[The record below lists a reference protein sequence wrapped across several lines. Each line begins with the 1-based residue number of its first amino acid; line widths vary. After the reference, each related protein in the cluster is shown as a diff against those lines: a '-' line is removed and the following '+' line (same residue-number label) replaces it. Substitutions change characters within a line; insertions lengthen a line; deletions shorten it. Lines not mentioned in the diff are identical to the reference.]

1 MESRTPLICRG
12 IMKARW
18 RVLVAA
24 SAAIAAVGSP
34 ALAQEQPAQP
44 PQQAPTRNDLIGPPQ
59 LKDFSING
67 TVTREAPAPVRV
79 EPKPRLPATT
89 SAGTSPAT
97 SKPSRSAPASAGP
110 SETIAQARRA
120 PARTE
125 PQPNPANPPAP
136 VPPSVADSQPASSD
150 DAVAAQQT
158 GLSPVPASQNPGIS
172 HGRLPLLPWLAAA
185 LALAG
190 ALAWFFL
197 RQRPRESLVGGA
209 RVDSFDLQPAAPPQ
223 SPVPP
228 PPRVPQPGPVAPPPS
243 SMGIVSTRLRP
254 WLEIQFK
261 PLRAVVDEEKAA
273 LAFELSVFNSGST
286 PAQDVL
292 IEASLFN
299 AGPMQDQQIQLFF
312 DNPVAKG
319 DRLPLIG
326 PAQKITVN
334 TAVFLARKDVRPIE
348 IEGRSLFVPMIAF
361 NVLYGWGRGAG
372 QTSVSYLVGKTT
384 SSDKLAPF
392 RLDLGPRIARHLAA
406 LEHEVQLRK

>member
-1 MESRTPLICRG
+1 
-12 IMKARW
+12 MKARW

-24 SAAIAAVGSP
+24 LAALAAAGSP
-34 ALAQEQPAQP
+34 ASAQEEPAQAP
-44 PQQAPTRNDLIGPPQ
+44 AQAPARNDSIGPPQ

-79 EPKPRLPATT
+79 QPKPRPAPAPAVT
-89 SAGTSPAT
+89 SSTPTARS
-97 SKPSRSAPASAGP
+97 SRSEPASAARTE
-110 SETIAQARRA
+110 SAAQERRA
-120 PARTE
+120 PARSE
-125 PQPNPANPPAP
+125 PQAKPADLPAP
-136 VPPSVADSQPASSD
+136 AESTVADSRPAPSEDSI
-150 DAVAAQQT
+150 AAPPTGLAPAPAAQP
-158 GLSPVPASQNPGIS
+158 LDAP
-172 HGRLPLLPWLAAA
+172 HGGFPLLPWLAAA

-190 ALAWFFL
+190 AVAWFFL
-197 RQRPRESLVGGA
+197 RQRPRESLAGGV
-209 RVDSFDLQPAAPPQ
+209 RVDSFDLQSAQPQ
-223 SPVPP
+223 SPAPAP
-228 PPRVPQPGPVAPPPS
+228 PPRAPQHAPVAPPPS
-243 SMGIVSTRLRP
+243 STGIVSTRLRP

-273 LAFELSVFNSGST
+273 LAFELSVFNSGNT

-326 PAQKITVN
+326 PTQKITVN

-348 IEGRSLFVPMIAF
+348 IEGRPLFVPMIAF

-372 QTSVSYLVGKTT
+372 QTSASYLVGKSTT
-384 SSDKLAPF
+384 SDKLAPF

-406 LEHEVQLRK
+406 LEHELRLRK